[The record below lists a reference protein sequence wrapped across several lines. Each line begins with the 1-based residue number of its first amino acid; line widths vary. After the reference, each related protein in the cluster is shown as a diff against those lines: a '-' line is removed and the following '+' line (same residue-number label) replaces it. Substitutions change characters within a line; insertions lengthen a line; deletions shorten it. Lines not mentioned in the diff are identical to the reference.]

1 MTVIVLF
8 TEPALTVNRP
18 ERSRSSLA
26 SAFTVTVASFPEPPL
41 TGVTVN
47 QSIPDLDTDQVLV
60 EETVN
65 VAFSDPS

>member
-1 MTVIVLF
+1 MKRRAAVLRI
-8 TEPALTVNRP
+8 TEPFTQKLHCVEP
-18 ERSRSSLA
+18 ENVFLRR
-26 SAFTVTVASFPEPPL
+26 FFKIQ
-41 TGVTVN
+41 VTVN